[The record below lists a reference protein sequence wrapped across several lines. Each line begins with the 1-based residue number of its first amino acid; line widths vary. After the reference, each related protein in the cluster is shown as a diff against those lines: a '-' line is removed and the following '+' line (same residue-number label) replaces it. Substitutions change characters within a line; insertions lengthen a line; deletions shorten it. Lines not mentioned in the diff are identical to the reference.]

1 MSSQTPAVPDGT
13 DRADMAGMPDMAGV
27 GDTSDIADAADGS
40 ASPAS
45 VERRSRLRQYQT
57 QLLERVQAAK
67 TGAAV
72 GGRELGVMIGGR
84 ACLLDLT
91 QIGEIMPPQPVTRV
105 PLAHDW
111 YLGLANI
118 RGNLTG
124 VIDLARYQGRGADND
139 DGAASERRFITF
151 APGLGFNC
159 ALLAGRVLG
168 LRKLA
173 DMTAT
178 PPSAPASERA
188 GAPAWCGQH
197 FEDADGL
204 QWTRID
210 LAQLVREPR
219 FLLVG
224 L

>member
-1 MSSQTPAVPDGT
+1 MDSHAPDST
-13 DRADMAGMPDMAGV
+13 AD
-27 GDTSDIADAADGS
+27 DTADSS
-40 ASPAS
+40 ASPAGT
-45 VERRSRLRQYQT
+45 ERRSRLRQYQV
-57 QLLERVQAAK
+57 QLLERMQAAK
-67 TGAAV
+67 TGANV
-72 GGRELGVMIGGR
+72 GGRELGVLIGGR
-84 ACLLDLT
+84 PCLLDLT
-91 QIGEIMPPQPVTRV
+91 QIGEIVPPQPVTPV
-105 PLAHDW
+105 PLTHDW
-111 YLGLANI
+111 YQGLANI

-124 VIDLARYQGRGADND
+124 VVDLARYQGLGADSD

-159 ALLAGRVLG
+159 ALLAARVLG

-173 DMTAT
+173 DMTA
-178 PPSAPASERA
+178 ALASEVA
-188 GAPAWCGQH
+188 SAPAWCSQH